1 MEKIKVIIAD
11 DHTIVRQGLSHIL
24 SFEDDIDVI
33 SEAANGQEAIEK
45 VKAMKPDLVLM
56 DLRMPQVTGVE
67 AIREIRKFDT
77 EVKFIILTT
86 FDNEEDIFEGIRSG
100 ARGYLLKDATPD
112 ELVNA
117 IHRVKNGESLINETM
132 MTKLLN
138 HISRQDQTTP
148 QQQSTLTVR
157 EIEVLQYAAEGAS
170 NKDIAE
176 KLFISVKT
184 VKTHLT
190 HIFDKLKARNRTEAV
205 TKARKLGLLN

>member
-1 MEKIKVIIAD
+1 MEKIKIIIAD

-24 SFEDDIDVI
+24 SFEDDIEVI
-33 SEAANGQEAIEK
+33 AEVENGHEAIEK
-45 VKAMKPDLVLM
+45 VEALKPDLVLM
-56 DLRMPQVTGVE
+56 DLRMPYVTGVE
-67 AIREIRKFDT
+67 AIRKIREFDT
-77 EVKFIILTT
+77 QVKFIILTT
-86 FDNEEDIFEGIRSG
+86 FDNEDDIFEGIRSG

-112 ELVNA
+112 ELIEA
-117 IHRVKNGESLINETM
+117 IHRVKNGETLINEMM

-138 HISRQDQTTP
+138 HISRQDSAST
-148 QQQSTLTVR
+148 QQQNPLTAR
-157 EIEVLQYAAEGAS
+157 ELEVLQFTAEGAS

-205 TKARKLGLLN
+205 TKARKIGFLS